1 MIVDW
6 EKIKFQRYDRDNL
19 MVPGLEWYLMTYNR
33 ATGKGTYLLRYQPN
47 TKTKPHQ
54 HMVLEEFIIL
64 SGKLF
69 DSSGDVSYLKVNEL
83 NPNKIDNPKLSNWDW
98 EKLWTDFHK

>member
-1 MIVDW
+1 LV
-6 EKIKFQRYDRDNL
+6 
-19 MVPGLEWYLMTYNR
+19 
-33 ATGKGTYLLRYQPN
+33 
-47 TKTKPHQ
+47 
-54 HMVLEEFIIL
+54 
-64 SGKLF
+64 